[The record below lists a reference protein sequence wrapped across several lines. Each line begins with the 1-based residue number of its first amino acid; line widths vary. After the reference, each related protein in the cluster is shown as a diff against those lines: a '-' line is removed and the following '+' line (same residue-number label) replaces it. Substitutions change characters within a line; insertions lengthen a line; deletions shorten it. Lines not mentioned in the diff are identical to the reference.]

1 MPAPSSSANQ
11 RTLHLTDFR
20 SYNEVYGTTNNPW
33 DPSRG
38 PGGSSGGSAAALAAG
53 LVPLESGADIGGS
66 LRAPAHFCGVFS
78 HKPSLDLVP
87 ERGSGHRGTA
97 PIAVRG
103 DLSVMGPMARSG
115 ADLARELAVIAG
127 PDEWSEGIGGETF

>member
-78 HKPSLDLVP
+78 HNRASISC
-87 ERGSGHRGTA
+87 RSA
-97 PIAVRG
+97 
-103 DLSVMGPMARSG
+103 ARVTVEP
-115 ADLARELAVIAG
+115 RR
-127 PDEWSEGIGGETF
+127 